1 MKGFAFWE
9 FKGVFGNE
17 KQGDYKMVDFNQ
29 EGTVATA
36 PSDLLKMLIL
46 EKRDSVI
53 MAIVRYNK
61 AKSNGVASYSN
72 EVVSTLVGLWY
83 ELKAMLL
90 GSADKKEKVHCF
102 NLEDK
107 TKQGEVIIITLDLI
121 SKIEKDLLNSKY
133 EDLISIFNFLNDYLY
148 MKGITKIDLRKNY
161 DSSRASAVNKAKG
174 L

>member
-1 MKGFAFWE
+1 
-9 FKGVFGNE
+9 
-17 KQGDYKMVDFNQ
+17 MVDFNQ

-53 MAIVRYNK
+53 MAIVSYNRT
-61 AKSNGVASYSN
+61 KSNGVSSYSFG
-72 EVVSTLVGLWY
+72 VASCLVGLWY

-90 GSADKKEKVHCF
+90 GSADKREQVKCF
-102 NLEDK
+102 NFNDK
-107 TKQGEVIIITLDLI
+107 TKKVEDVLITIELI
-121 SKIEKDLLNSKY
+121 NKIEDKLLKNCYYDLVVV
-133 EDLISIFNFLNDYLY
+133 FNFLNDYLY